1 MSMFEQAKYVW
12 QDGAMVPWSE
22 ATVHVSSH
30 ALHYGTGVF
39 EGIRCYGTEE
49 GPAIFRLDAHVDR
62 WLASAEVYGIRMRFS
77 RQELTQA
84 ICETVRQN
92 GFESCYVR
100 PICYYGSHSLGLIP
114 DHCPVGVSILAW
126 PWKNLH
132 GGDPLTKG
140 VHITVSRWTKFHSS
154 MMPTTAKACGQYLNS
169 IIALREA
176 AGAGFD
182 EALLLD
188 RDGMLAEG
196 SGENLF
202 FVRNNVIYTND
213 ERSSILLGITRDS
226 VITLARDLGFR
237 VEVGSM
243 TVDALLAADEA
254 FFTGTAA
261 EVAPIRAID
270 HKPIGTGTRGKI
282 TEALQKAFFAAVT
295 GHDRKYR
302 HWLQFAGAPGTLRQ
316 KGAAAQ
322 PGSEPSS
329 LPS

>member
-1 MSMFEQAKYVW
+1 MSMFEQSKWVW
-12 QDGAMVPWSE
+12 QDGAMVPWSN

-39 EGIRCYGTEE
+39 EGIRCYATGD
-49 GPAIFRLDAHVDR
+49 GPAIFRLDAHLER
-62 WLASAEVYGIRMRFS
+62 WLASAAVYGIHMPYS
-77 RQELTQA
+77 KQDLAEA
-84 ICETVRQN
+84 ICATIRQN
-92 GFESCYVR
+92 GFDGCYVR

-114 DHCPVGVSILAW
+114 DRCPIGVSILVW

-132 GGDPLTKG
+132 SGDPLTKG

-188 RDGMLAEG
+188 REGAIAEG

-202 FVRNNVIYTND
+202 FVKDNVIYTND
-213 ERSSILLGITRDS
+213 ERNSILLGVTRDS
-226 VITLARDLGFR
+226 VITLARDLGFQ
-237 VEVGSM
+237 VEVGAM

-261 EVAPIRAID
+261 EVAPIRAVD
-270 HKPIGTGTRGKI
+270 HKPIGKGVRGPA
-282 TEALQKAFFAAVT
+282 TEAIQKAFFAAVT
-295 GHDRKYR
+295 GRVNRYR
-302 HWLQFAGAPGTLRQ
+302 GWLHFVGSASAATQKAAGAEAVQ
-316 KGAAAQ
+316 
-322 PGSEPSS
+322 
-329 LPS
+329 

>member
-1 MSMFEQAKYVW
+1 M
-12 QDGAMVPWSE
+12 DGALVPWSE

-39 EGIRCYGTEE
+39 EGIRCYTTEQ
-49 GPAIFRLDAHVDR
+49 GPAIFRLDAHLER
-62 WLASAEVYGIRMRFS
+62 WLASAAVYGLHLPYS
-77 RQELTQA
+77 KPQLAEA
-84 ICETVRQN
+84 ICETIRQN

-114 DHCPVGVSILAW
+114 DRCPVGVSILAW
-126 PWKNLH
+126 LWKNLH
-132 GGDPLTKG
+132 EGDPLTKG

-154 MMPTTAKACGQYLNS
+154 MMPPTAKACGQYLNS

-188 RDGMLAEG
+188 REGAIAEG

-202 FVRNNVIYTND
+202 FVKDNVVYTND
-213 ERSSILLGITRDS
+213 ERNSILLGVTRDA
-226 VITLARDLGFR
+226 VITLARDLGFQ
-237 VEVGSM
+237 VEVGPM

-261 EVAPIRAID
+261 EVAPIRAVD
-270 HKPIGTGTRGKI
+270 HKPIGSGARGPA
-282 TEALQKAFFAAVT
+282 TEAIQKAFFAAVM
-295 GHDRKYR
+295 GRVNRYR
-302 HWLQFAGAPGTLRQ
+302 EWLHFVGSSNAPDQKVAGAEAVQ
-316 KGAAAQ
+316 
-322 PGSEPSS
+322 
-329 LPS
+329 

>member
-1 MSMFEQAKYVW
+1 MSMFEQAKWVW
-12 QDGAMVPWSE
+12 QDGALVPWNE
-22 ATVHVSSH
+22 ATIHVSSH

-39 EGIRCYGTEE
+39 EGIRCYATEQ

-62 WLASAEVYGIRMRFS
+62 WLASAEVYGIRMPYT
-77 RQELTQA
+77 RQQLVDA

-92 GFESCYVR
+92 GFDGCYVR

-114 DHCPVGVSILAW
+114 DRCPVGVSILAW

-132 GGDPLTKG
+132 SGDPLTKG

-176 AGAGFD
+176 AGSGFD
-182 EALLLD
+182 EALMLD

-213 ERSSILLGITRDS
+213 ERSSILLGVTRDS
-226 VITLARDLGFR
+226 VITLARDLGFQ

-243 TVDALLAADEA
+243 TVQGLLAADEA

-270 HKPIGTGTRGKI
+270 HKPIGSGARGKI
-282 TEALQKAFFAAVT
+282 TEAIQKAFFAAVT
-295 GHDRKYR
+295 GHDKRYS
-302 HWLQFAGAPGTLRQ
+302 HWLHAVGRDGAPRQKAAGAEAVQ
-316 KGAAAQ
+316 
-322 PGSEPSS
+322 
-329 LPS
+329 

>member
-1 MSMFEQAKYVW
+1 MFEQSKWVW
-12 QDGAMVPWSE
+12 MDGALVPWSD
-22 ATVHVSSH
+22 ATIHVSSH

-39 EGIRCYGTEE
+39 EGIRCYATDE
-49 GPAIFRLDAHVDR
+49 GPAIFRLDAHLER
-62 WLASAEVYGIRMRFS
+62 WLASAAVYGIRMRYS
-77 RQELTQA
+77 KQELADA
-84 ICETVRQN
+84 ICATIRQN
-92 GFESCYVR
+92 GFDGCYVR

-114 DHCPVGVSILAW
+114 DRCPIGVSILAW

-132 GGDPLTKG
+132 SGDPLTKG

-188 RDGMLAEG
+188 REGTIAEG

-202 FVRNNVIYTND
+202 LVKDNVIYTND
-213 ERSSILLGITRDS
+213 ERNSILLGVTRDS
-226 VITLARDLGFR
+226 VLTLARDLGFEVR
-237 VEVGSM
+237 VGAM

-261 EVAPIRAID
+261 EVAPIRAVD
-270 HKPIGTGTRGKI
+270 QKPIGTGIRGPA
-282 TEALQKAFFAAVT
+282 TEAIQKAFFAAVT
-295 GHDRKYR
+295 GRVNRYR
-302 HWLQFAGAPGTLRQ
+302 DWLHFAAPTSS
-316 KGAAAQ
+316 AAQ
-322 PGSEPSS
+322 KVASAEAVQ
-329 LPS
+329 

>member
-1 MSMFEQAKYVW
+1 MTMFEQAKYVW
-12 QDGAMVPWSE
+12 QNGALVPWSE
-22 ATVHVSSH
+22 ATIHVSSH

-39 EGIRCYGTEE
+39 EGIRCYATEE
-49 GPAIFRLDAHVDR
+49 GPAIFRLDAHLDR
-62 WLASAEVYGIRMRFS
+62 WLASAEVYGIRMPYS
-77 RQELTQA
+77 KPQLADA
-84 ICETVRQN
+84 IRETVRQN
-92 GFESCYVR
+92 GFEGCYIR
-100 PICYYGSHSLGLIP
+100 PICYYGSHNLGLIP
-114 DHCPVGVSILAW
+114 DKCPVGVSILAW

-132 GGDPLTKG
+132 SGDPLTKG

-188 RDGMLAEG
+188 RDGLLAEG

-243 TVDALLAADEA
+243 TLDALRTADEA

-270 HKPIGTGTRGKI
+270 HKPIGSGTRGKI
-282 TEALQKAFFAAVT
+282 TEAVQKAFFAAVT
-295 GHDRKYR
+295 GRDKRYS
-302 HWLQFAGAPGTLRQ
+302 HWLHSAGSAGTPREKAAGAEAVQ
-316 KGAAAQ
+316 
-322 PGSEPSS
+322 
-329 LPS
+329 